1 MNDILDVKNK
11 ILNIKK
17 EIDKLAD
24 LYNDDIEFVD
34 TIKNI
39 SSDNKFGSIESIENY
54 FNDKINIDRTLRV
67 GIVGRVKAGKSSLL
81 NSILFEGKDILPKAA
96 TPMTAAL
103 TYIEYSDKNYI
114 EVEFVTEEDIK
125 NYKKVYDQFEE
136 KLNKKIDELK
146 ERENSYHLMSPGSM
160 GMTSYYN
167 LDDIKERAMSEV
179 SKENEYLSLGY
190 DNYKDISN
198 ASKSVYNEV
207 LSDGVKRIDFN
218 NVEEIEGKL
227 KAYVGVSGKYTNF
240 VKSLNLH
247 INLKELEKVSVLDTP
262 GFNDPVESRN
272 RKASELLQQCDV
284 IFILMPC
291 TQSFTSTDKDVINKI
306 LKKEGIHEIYVILS
320 KIDDSLNAP
329 DNLNASGGDLEKA
342 VKLLLSKQYQYIKK
356 NFKDM
361 SVYDDT
367 FDCIIKDIEN
377 RVLYSSGICDSLIK
391 KWGNWNSSEETVFKN
406 FADSYPLYFD
416 KAQKETSIHWLNYLA
431 NIDKVKF
438 ILQSVADKKEDIL
451 KTALNN
457 FEKTYMDNAEYI
469 KSELKDY
476 VRKRER
482 RLEIMDINTL
492 SKKINELEIKCRDLD
507 GDINY
512 VAKKSIDEWKFESI
526 DNGLRLLGDFFNEA
540 SSKVEGAKEEKTHHY
555 TTGMLWWKE
564 EHNDPYTTINT
575 NQVINSINLYKNKFN
590 EQICIT
596 LGNMYMALRNL
607 LISKIYSIFDDKNL
621 EVRESDIN
629 RAINAILNEYLE
641 KKVIYQKN
649 TPILPNGVIERS
661 SAIEFIS
668 EADRYL
674 QSMREDFRE
683 ILVDENIG
691 SLANKLKSID
701 FGKETLEKQKL
712 ELETSRKEVEN
723 KKRVEEKWIQI
734 KSKIDSLF

>member
-1 MNDILDVKNK
+1 MI
-11 ILNIKK
+11 
-17 EIDKLAD
+17 
-24 LYNDDIEFVD
+24 
-34 TIKNI
+34 
-39 SSDNKFGSIESIENY
+39 
-54 FNDKINIDRTLRV
+54 
-67 GIVGRVKAGKSSLL
+67 
-81 NSILFEGKDILPKAA
+81 
-96 TPMTAAL
+96 
-103 TYIEYSDKNYI
+103 
-114 EVEFVTEEDIK
+114 
-125 NYKKVYDQFEE
+125 
-136 KLNKKIDELK
+136 
-146 ERENSYHLMSPGSM
+146 
-160 GMTSYYN
+160 
-167 LDDIKERAMSEV
+167 
-179 SKENEYLSLGY
+179 
-190 DNYKDISN
+190 
-198 ASKSVYNEV
+198 
-207 LSDGVKRIDFN
+207 
-218 NVEEIEGKL
+218 KL
-227 KAYVGVSGKYTNF
+227 K
-240 VKSLNLH
+240 
-247 INLKELEKVSVLDTP
+247 
-262 GFNDPVESRN
+262 
-272 RKASELLQQCDV
+272 
-284 IFILMPC
+284 
-291 TQSFTSTDKDVINKI
+291 
-306 LKKEGIHEIYVILS
+306 KK
-320 KIDDSLNAP
+320 
-329 DNLNASGGDLEKA
+329 
-342 VKLLLSKQYQYIKK
+342 
-356 NFKDM
+356 
-361 SVYDDT
+361 
-367 FDCIIKDIEN
+367 
-377 RVLYSSGICDSLIK
+377 
-391 KWGNWNSSEETVFKN
+391 
-406 FADSYPLYFD
+406 

-661 SAIEFIS
+661 SAIEFSPPNIS
-668 EADRYL
+668 SAVRPSSINPL
-674 QSMREDFRE
+674 T
-683 ILVDENIG
+683 
-691 SLANKLKSID
+691 SLTNW
-701 FGKETLEKQKL
+701 FM
-712 ELETSRKEVEN
+712 
-723 KKRVEEKWIQI
+723 
-734 KSKIDSLF
+734 

>member
-179 SKENEYLSLGY
+179 SKENEYLALGY

-723 KKRVEEKWIQI
+723 KKRAEEKWIQI